1 MQFLL
6 LVYTEEELQDKL
18 PAQEFDI
25 EMKQCLPHAVDRWT
39 RKGYN
44 HRLHAREVGARH
56 CWRAAAC
63 RPCQRAAIR
72 NAN

>member
-25 EMKQCLPHAVDRWT
+25 EMMDADLP
-39 RKGYN
+39 
-44 HRLHAREVGARH
+44 RLKTLGDLTDYVVERM
-56 CWRAAAC
+56 AA
-63 RPCQRAAIR
+63 
-72 NAN
+72 